1 MSVRASADSRAG
13 ADGSP
18 GGQTRIRLLGLP
30 VDCVDLEGALDVLSA
45 RIDARR
51 APGADASVPQPTAQV
66 VTLNAEILMRARTQ
80 LGLRALIRAADLV
93 VADSSGI
100 VWASRVLGAPLPE
113 RVTGVD
119 LVQGIARRAAERGY
133 RLFLLGAAPGVAREA
148 AGHLERSIPGLRIA
162 GTFAGTSLR
171 EGDEEAILRIRAA
184 DADVVLVAYGS
195 PAQEYW
201 IARTRERLGAAIA
214 VGVGGTFDFLAG
226 RVPRAPQWMQR
237 SGLEWLYRLWREPW
251 RWRRML
257 ALPRF
262 VLAVARARLSGE
274 FDAEQISERD

>member
-80 LGLRALIRAADLV
+80 PGLRALIRAADLV